1 MKNMPNIS
9 EAEWQVMKVLWS
21 NSPVPANVII
31 EALEPHTKWKPKTVH
46 TLIGRLVK
54 KQAIGF
60 TRENRTY
67 LYYPLVDESECIR
80 EETQSFLERVYNGSF
95 NLMAANFLKGQKL
108 SKKDIEEL
116 KQILDEVDD

>member
-1 MKNMPNIS
+1 M
-9 EAEWQVMKVLWS
+9 
-21 NSPVPANVII
+21 
-31 EALEPHTKWKPKTVH
+31 EPHAKWKPKTIH

-54 KQAIGF
+54 KQAISF

-95 NLMAANFLKGQKL
+95 NLMAASFLKEQKL

-116 KQILDEVDD
+116 KQILNEIDD